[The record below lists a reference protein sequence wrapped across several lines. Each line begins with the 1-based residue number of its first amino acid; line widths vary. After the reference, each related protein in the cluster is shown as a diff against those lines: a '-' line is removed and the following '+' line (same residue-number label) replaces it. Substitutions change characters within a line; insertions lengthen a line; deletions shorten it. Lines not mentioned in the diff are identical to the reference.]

1 LAVGG
6 KPNKA
11 LALIPDHCGH
21 TLILGH
27 KRQNESYPQVVDKS
41 RLKKVTKR
49 NPVWLPPVWTGGM
62 FISLKGTAHQ

>member
-1 LAVGG
+1 LAVGS

-27 KRQNESYPQVVDKS
+27 KRQNEGYPQVVDKS
-41 RLKKVTKR
+41 MLKIVTKT
-49 NPVWLPPVWTGGM
+49 LP
-62 FISLKGTAHQ
+62 KGTLYGR